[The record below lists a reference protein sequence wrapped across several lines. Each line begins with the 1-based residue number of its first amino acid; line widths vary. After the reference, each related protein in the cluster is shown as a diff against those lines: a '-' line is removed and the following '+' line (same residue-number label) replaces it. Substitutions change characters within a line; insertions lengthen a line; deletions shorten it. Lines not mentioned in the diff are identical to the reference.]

1 MLQTKKVWSFRLS
14 ESRPGNPYPN
24 KHSTPGLYIEN
35 RYSKTDERVN
45 CGPGYKN
52 YQFSTQGAK
61 HYFQYV
67 RECET
72 AVAAHNQYKVNKK
85 RQLKVTRARSFSWVL
100 CKVMVCRSG
109 GSSDRRSAVVTGRPV
124 AVWKSWG
131 YLFTANRQ

>member
-72 AVAAHNQYKVNKK
+72 AVAAHNQCKVNKK
-85 RQLKVTRARSFSWVL
+85 
-100 CKVMVCRSG
+100 
-109 GSSDRRSAVVTGRPV
+109 D
-124 AVWKSWG
+124 
-131 YLFTANRQ
+131 N